1 MKYHKL
7 QLLKSTTFPSFS
19 VTFFS
24 SDFRSRERGFS
35 LSSNTEL
42 SHRVIPNSYFKSSTV
57 QKCLDLGFWLTH
69 HKAVITW
76 LWPAEAQ
83 VLYNPSKFQ
92 NVMIK
97 GFHLTLILK
106 RFHWYD
112 SIKSRSILFHL
123 KLGTSLITMNKNVNM
138 RNTLVNLHFPL
149 LPEYTHAVVFFFLWN
164 YCVPITS
171 SSC

>member
-1 MKYHKL
+1 MTCALDHKVSTITKMNYKMEYHKL

-97 GFHLTLILK
+97 GFHLTD
-106 RFHWYD
+106 FEEV
-112 SIKSRSILFHL
+112 
-123 KLGTSLITMNKNVNM
+123 SLIWQHKIPFYIISFKV
-138 RNTLVNLHFPL
+138 RN
-149 LPEYTHAVVFFFLWN
+149 FFN
-164 YCVPITS
+164 HNE
-171 SSC
+171 